1 MFVGMLISTV
11 GGSKFWP
18 YLMIY
23 VNETLDAP
31 LTVVASLMTL
41 NSVFGLSW
49 RIAIGVGP
57 ILGGVLND
65 NLGPKAIWYGGVLIG
80 LMSVTPFLVVNG
92 R

>member
-1 MFVGMLISTV
+1 
-11 GGSKFWP
+11 
-18 YLMIY
+18 MIY
-23 VNETLDAP
+23 VSETLDAP
-31 LTVVASLMTL
+31 LTVAASLMTL

-80 LMSVTPFLVVNG
+80 LMSMITFLVVNG